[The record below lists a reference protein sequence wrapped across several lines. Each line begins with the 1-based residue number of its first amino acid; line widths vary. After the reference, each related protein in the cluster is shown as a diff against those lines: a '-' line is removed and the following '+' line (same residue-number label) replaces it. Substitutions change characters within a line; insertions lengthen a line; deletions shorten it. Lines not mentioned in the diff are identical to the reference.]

1 MHIYNLPLRKMW
13 QKSIIIKYIFVLL
26 LIFLISICHYSSSV
40 YIAIDN
46 LNLRHKQVVVSD
58 SSITRFIHSN
68 DDGDSPAYYKF
79 LIGDDSSVLIGGRNT
94 MYNFSMPD
102 MKINEKIE
110 WSPQKGNID
119 ECIMK
124 GKRKF
129 ECANFIRVA
138 IKESNGR
145 IILCGTHAYSPK
157 CRRFDAKEKF
167 EKIRE
172 IRQDF
177 DGQAIVPFSPIDNA
191 TAVFIQE
198 VNALFTGTVSDFDGT
213 DPLIFRKKFE
223 TEGPLRTPKDDFKVI
238 DDAQF
243 IKSFSYGDYVYF
255 FFRELAAEAKDNNNE
270 KQMYSRIGRVC
281 KTDNGGSGPFRERWT
296 TFTKVRLNCSLPGT
310 SPFYFNEI
318 QSVTE
323 PSYNYDHN
331 SDIIYATFSTPYT
344 SVHMSA
350 VCAYKMKDIEDI
362 FDNSFFK
369 YQPTSD
375 SAWRPYFKINKN
387 NRPGQCNQDMSKT
400 NEISFVVRNP
410 LLYDTVRPI
419 YNKPIFAHG
428 PDKFTISS
436 IAIAPQV
443 KTVNIGSKDVIY
455 LGTNDG
461 KIMKILDIGDRKQTT
476 IFIQT
481 SKVFS
486 SHEPVIFLKV
496 INNALFALSNEIAVS
511 LPLYNCDQ
519 AKSCAE
525 CVRLQDPHCIWDT
538 NIDMCMGYDNK
549 DTKTVVQSVSSG
561 FSEIC
566 PNGHILHEE
575 LYAISDSGD
584 KTIDEFVIKSSG
596 YSFIN
601 IFIIGIIAFIIA
613 IVIGF
618 VIGYHVSQRQKKS
631 NYNSQ
636 HSSVSSSGGCSS
648 DYDSYGKARLTKH
661 DGLAGSKMDHIY
673 SSGPGTKNMDAV
685 SLILNM
691 NQNAAAMPML
701 GTYTQIQSGA
711 TTPRIDKNVMNCTL
725 PRDYKVKKVYL

>member
-1 MHIYNLPLRKMW
+1 M
-13 QKSIIIKYIFVLL
+13 
-26 LIFLISICHYSSSV
+26 
-40 YIAIDN
+40 DN

-68 DDGDSPAYYKF
+68 DDGDSPAFFKF
-79 LIGDDSSVLIGGRNT
+79 LVNNDVSLVIGGRNV

-102 MKINEKIE
+102 MKVIEKIE
-110 WSPQKGNID
+110 WYPQKGNID

-129 ECANFIRVA
+129 ECANFIRAV
-138 IKESNGR
+138 IREPNGK
-145 IILCGTHAYSPK
+145 ITLCGTHAYSPK
-157 CRRFDAKEKF
+157 CRRFDALENSQKL
-167 EKIRE
+167 RE

-177 DGQAIVPFSPIDNA
+177 DGQAIVPFSPNDNA
-191 TAVFIQE
+191 TAVFIPE
-198 VNALFTGTVSDFDGT
+198 VNALFTATVSDFDGT
-213 DPLIFRKKFE
+213 DPLIFRKKLE

-243 IKSFSYGDYVYF
+243 VKSFPYGDYIYF
-255 FFRELAAEAKDNNNE
+255 FFRELAAEANDNNNE
-270 KQMYSRIGRVC
+270 KQVYSRIGRVC
-281 KTDNGGSGPFRERWT
+281 KTDNGGNGPFRDRWT
-296 TFTKVRLNCSLPGT
+296 TFTKVRLNCSLPGD
-310 SPFYFNEI
+310 SPFYFNEL
-318 QSVTE
+318 QSITE
-323 PSYNYDHN
+323 PTYN
-331 SDIIYATFSTPYT
+331 SDHSSDVIYGTFSTPYT
-344 SVHMSA
+344 TVHMSA
-350 VCAYKMKDIEDI
+350 VCVYKMKDIEDI

-375 SAWRPYFKINKN
+375 SSWRPYFKINKN

-410 LLYDTVRPI
+410 LLYDTVKPI

-455 LGTNDG
+455 LGTTDG
-461 KIMKILDIGDRKQTT
+461 KIMKIVDNGDRKQMTV
-476 IFIQT
+476 FIQT

-486 SHEPVIFLKV
+486 SHEPITYLNV
-496 INNALFALSNEIAVS
+496 INNGIFALSNEMAVS

-538 NIDMCMGYDNK
+538 NIDMCLGYDSRNIK
-549 DTKTVVQSVSSG
+549 SAVQSVSSG

-566 PNGHILHEE
+566 PNGHILQDE
-575 LYAISDSGD
+575 LYAISDSNEKG
-584 KTIDEFVIKSSG
+584 IDEFIVKTGG
-596 YSFIN
+596 YSFSN
-601 IFIIGIIAFIIA
+601 ILIVGIITFIIA
-613 IVIGF
+613 IIFGF
-618 VIGYHVSQRQKKS
+618 VVGYHVSQRQDKT
-631 NYNSQ
+631 NYQTQ
-636 HSSVSSSGGCSS
+636 HSSGSSSGGSSS
-648 DYDSYGKARLTKH
+648 DYDSYGRARLTKH
-661 DGLAGSKMDHIY
+661 DGLSGSKIDHVY
-673 SSGPGTKNMDAV
+673 SSGPGSKNMDAV

-701 GTYTQIQSGA
+701 GTYTQVQSGA
-711 TTPRIDKNVMNCTL
+711 TTPRIEKNVMNCTL